1 MRVRACGLRCPVN
14 LGHAPKT
21 QHQQQ
26 SGERDAGAAGHS
38 QVQGADMTPSN
49 KHVRAKLLPT
59 ANAAAAAN
67 LARKEAAHAAS
78 FAAASRQSTYKVL
91 LTILALVATALITEQ
106 VFHRRKKAHLPDP
119 IRPRRWQ
126 VHGLPLPFAREVP
139 GRLKLGPAQR
149 RPVFHI
155 FIVIASSKAPMSTP
169 ARSSKAPCNPCPAS
183 SPLPRWFCAQRLG
196 APQRQVPRRLPLRTQ
211 HALLLP
217 SPLHYLVIQA
227 YLCQHMADRPEILCM
242 VR

>member
-1 MRVRACGLRCPVN
+1 MPVQS
-14 LGHAPKT
+14 T
-21 QHQQQ
+21 QQHPASTSPPPFDYITH
-26 SGERDAGAAGHS
+26 SGQAL
-38 QVQGADMTPSN
+38 N
-49 KHVRAKLLPT
+49 
-59 ANAAAAAN
+59 N
-67 LARKEAAHAAS
+67 EAAHAAA

-183 SPLPRWFCAQRLG
+183 SPLPRRFCAQQLG